1 MTAIKISQGIPM
13 KRQIAL
19 SAVGRDQPG
28 IVAALSKVFFENQCN
43 LEDSSMTRLAG
54 DFAVLLLISL
64 PENKTAEDLRKA
76 VEPVTQKWGLTYSM
90 RELSAEEED
99 GTASGLPYT
108 LVVYGVDHPG
118 IVYRIAQAA
127 ADEKVNISDL
137 RTHVTSS
144 AQGPLYSLAMEVEI
158 PDARVVELF
167 GKKLESLKKELKVEI
182 TLSPVEAE
190 EL

>member
-1 MTAIKISQGIPM
+1 M

-19 SAVGRDQPG
+19 SAIGKDRPG

-43 LEDSSMTRLAG
+43 LENSSMTRLKD

-64 PENKTAEDLRKA
+64 PENRSFEDLKRA
-76 VEPVTQKWGLTYSM
+76 VESVAQKWSLTFSI
-90 RELSAEEED
+90 RELTNEEMSTD
-99 GTASGLPYT
+99 DSVILPYT
-108 LVVYGVDHPG
+108 LLVYGVDHPG

-127 ADEKVNISDL
+127 ADEKINIVDL

-144 AQGPLYSLAMEVEI
+144 PEGHIYSLVMDVEVPGPAIAAKFNE
-158 PDARVVELF
+158 
-167 GKKLESLKKELKVEI
+167 KLGILKKDLKVEI
-182 TLSPVEAE
+182 TFNPVEAD